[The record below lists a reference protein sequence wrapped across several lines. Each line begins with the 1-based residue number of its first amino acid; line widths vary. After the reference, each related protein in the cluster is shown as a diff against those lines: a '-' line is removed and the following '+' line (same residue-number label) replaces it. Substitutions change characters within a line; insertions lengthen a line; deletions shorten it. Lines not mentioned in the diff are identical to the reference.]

1 MQIELTVEQT
11 NIILRSL
18 CKEPYV
24 EVYELID
31 TIRNQCIPQTAE
43 HTEEIDALNTKIEE
57 AE

>member
-24 EVYELID
+24 EVYELIA
-31 TIRNQCIPQTAE
+31 TIRNQCIPQTTE
-43 HTEEIDALNTKIEE
+43 HAEEIDALNTKIEE